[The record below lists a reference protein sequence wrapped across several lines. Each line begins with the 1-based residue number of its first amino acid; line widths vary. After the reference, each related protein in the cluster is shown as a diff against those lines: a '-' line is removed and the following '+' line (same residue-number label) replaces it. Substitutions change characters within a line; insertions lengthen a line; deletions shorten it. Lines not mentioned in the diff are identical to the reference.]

1 MTVFKNKKM
10 EVAKQD
16 KRHYFSLSN
25 QAQEVTI
32 SYNGKE
38 LAKSRNAILLKEV
51 GKEVYDQ
58 VYYIPRSDVNMVLFE
73 KNTNSSVCPIKGE
86 ASYYDLL
93 IEGNKVENVAWSY
106 EEPLPRAK
114 RITEYLAFYPNL
126 VSFLLKPD

>member
-1 MTVFKNKKM
+1 MQQT
-10 EVAKQD
+10 KQD

-25 QAQEVTI
+25 PAQKVSI
-32 SYNGKE
+32 FYNGNE

-58 VYYIPRSDVNMVLFE
+58 VYYIPQTDVNMELFE

-93 IEGNKVENVAWSY
+93 IEGNKVQNVAWSY
-106 EEPLPRAK
+106 EEPLSRAK
-114 RITEYLAFYPNL
+114 RITGHLAFYSNL
-126 VSFLLKPD
+126 VSFRIKPV